1 MHAWVPV
8 PRCCHAHLPAPPS
21 LQICT
26 CNSSSAKSALCLVSK
41 RWQRVLYS
49 TPELWSSML
58 ARLSGDAEYIAC
70 KQRVMRRV
78 GGMVASLHLESPQ
91 PPEAA
96 ERSRA
101 AAAAY
106 LPHLPAPTQLRSLLL
121 EEVELSAAVLVM
133 LPGQLQLDSLD
144 LTLHT
149 FDEAA
154 QGAARLIP
162 ALPQLAQLRSLGLEL
177 RQLSSQ
183 LLGGVLRL
191 RQLTSLRLSSYAP
204 MPSLGE
210 LPSRVTLLSAWSS
223 LNLMASH
230 GPVASA
236 PGRLPSPSL
245 LSSNTITARI

>member
-1 MHAWVPV
+1 
-8 PRCCHAHLPAPPS
+8 
-21 LQICT
+21 
-26 CNSSSAKSALCLVSK
+26 
-41 RWQRVLYS
+41 
-49 TPELWSSML
+49 ML

-78 GGMVASLHLESPQ
+78 GGMVTSLHLESPQ

-162 ALPQLAQLRSLGLEL
+162 AQPQLAQLRSLGLEL
-177 RQLSSQ
+177 RQLSPQ

-210 LPSRVTLLSAWSS
+210 LPSRVTLLERLELFESDGIEWAGGQRTWP
-223 LNLMASH
+223 A
-230 GPVASA
+230 PVAFPALQQYDYRSDLR
-236 PGRLPSPSL
+236 GFKLEVSV
-245 LSSNTITARI
+245 